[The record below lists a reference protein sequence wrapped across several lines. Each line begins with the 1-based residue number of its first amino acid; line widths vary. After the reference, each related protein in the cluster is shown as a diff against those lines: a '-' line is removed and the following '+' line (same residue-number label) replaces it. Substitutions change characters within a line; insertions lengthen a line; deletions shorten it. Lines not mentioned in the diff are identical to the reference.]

1 MAARLHYCFLIPF
14 LNNLRSCLRHEVPSR
29 RLMHVEMLSSRETGM
44 NRTTDLPGAEKQ
56 HRTDPPCWR
65 YDASGLHPSCAS
77 STTSLPSLSLSSAL
91 ASCALLVRLQIRRGL
106 LPRSRPLHDLFA
118 EGGHRAS
125 GQRLARR
132 HPILDAIRPRIQ
144 PMCPEMTH

>member
-14 LNNLRSCLRHEVPSR
+14 LNNLRSCLRHEVLSR

-77 STTSLPSLSLSSAL
+77 STISLPSLSLSSAL
-91 ASCALLVRLQIRRGL
+91 ASFSLRQPGSPARAPSDTSEPSPTVSTAA
-106 LPRSRPLHDLFA
+106 RSVC
-118 EGGHRAS
+118 GGRS
-125 GQRLARR
+125 LSARTV
-132 HPILDAIRPRIQ
+132 A
-144 PMCPEMTH
+144 